1 MTFRVMASGA
11 CCMMN
16 SLLNRSFNGAV
27 GGDAVPAAEGLQF
40 LRAADQ
46 LYLGKMASVQILKP
60 GHLLPGADAAPQHR
74 LLGGGVVGGGH
85 FLFAEHRLLLSLLI
99 L

>member
-1 MTFRVMASGA
+1 
-11 CCMMN
+11 MMN
-16 SLLNRSFNGAV
+16 SLLNIDLFNGAV

-46 LYLGKMASVQILKP
+46 LYLGKMTGVQILKP
-60 GHLLPGADAAPQHR
+60 SHLLPGADAAPQYR
-74 LLGGGVVGGGH
+74 LLGGGVVGGC
-85 FLFAEHRLLLSLLI
+85 FLFAEHRLLLSFLI